1 MTDAILTMIAGRAV
15 ANAEG
20 YAAKRLTREKVIS
33 INADIVADLARWS
46 MQNRACDLAETVH
59 HLCGYTARWAFTR
72 DAYKRDAY
80 CRLALSFVSLVRRLS
95 AKSKRR
101 AA

>member
-1 MTDAILTMIAGRAV
+1 MSPDLTLIAARAV

-20 YAAKRLTREKVIS
+20 YAAKRLSRAEVIS
-33 INADIVADLARWS
+33 RNADVMADLARWGA
-46 MQNRACDLAETVH
+46 QNRANDLAETVH

-72 DAYKRDAY
+72 DGRQRDAY
-80 CRLALSFVSLVRRLS
+80 NRLALSFVSLVRGLS
-95 AKSKRR
+95 LSRKKR